1 MKTRVLFA
9 IIAML
14 GVLPCFASKALVI
27 LLTDSTKV
35 VCSLNKEPKMVFG
48 EKTLT
53 LTSLDGSVGEW
64 NFTDVASWSFAEVQD
79 VDDAIKDIK
88 SDRIEI
94 NGNRL
99 LVSGTKPVAVY
110 DLSGRLRTTRIT
122 TKDNSTSVDLS
133 DFTKGTYL
141 LKVGKSTMKFMVK

>member
-1 MKTRVLFA
+1 MKTKVLFA

-14 GVLPCFASKALVI
+14 GTLPCFASKALVL

-35 VCSLNKEPKMVFG
+35 VCSLTKEPKMVFG
-48 EKTLT
+48 DKTLT
-53 LTSLDGSVGEW
+53 LTSIDGAVGEW

-79 VDDAIKDIK
+79 VDDAIKEIK

-99 LVSGTKPVAVY
+99 MVSGTKPITVY
-110 DLSGRLRTTRIT
+110 DLSGRERTPKLT
-122 TKDNSTSVDLS
+122 TKDDCTSVDLS
-133 DFTKGTYL
+133 GFTKGTYL
-141 LKVGKSTMKFMVK
+141 LKVGKNTMKFMVK